1 MYRMMK
7 QCRVV
12 FVFALVCCLS
22 SVAWAG
28 NDAYLFDVLKKP
40 VYRAAWDA
48 MFRGEKDIPVW
59 LAEWA
64 DKSAG
69 PTSPCKAAVVNEIEY
84 MVHFVC
90 KAHECGDN
98 LFIVFFAPGG
108 KQAWGVLTTD
118 SERFFGKPDEL
129 MRYALLDARRC
140 E

>member
-1 MYRMMK
+1 MYRMVK
-7 QCRVV
+7 QCWLVL
-12 FVFALVCCLS
+12 VFAFICCLG

-28 NDAYLFDVLKKP
+28 DDAYLFHVLKKP

-48 MFRGEKDIPVW
+48 MLKSEKNVPSW
-59 LAEWA
+59 LTEWA
-64 DKSAG
+64 EKSAG
-69 PTSPCKAAVVNEIEY
+69 PTSPCKDAVVNEVEY
-84 MVHFVC
+84 MVHSVC

-108 KQAWGVLTTD
+108 KQAWGVLTTE

>member
-1 MYRMMK
+1 MYRILK

-12 FVFALVCCLS
+12 VALALVCCLGAA
-22 SVAWAG
+22 AWAG
-28 NDAYLFDVLKKP
+28 EEAYLFHVLKKP
-40 VYRAAWDA
+40 VYRAAWEA
-48 MFRGEKDIPVW
+48 MFKGEKDVPAW

-69 PTSPCKAAVVNEIEY
+69 PTSPCRAAVVNEVEF
-84 MVHFVC
+84 MVHSVC

-108 KQAWGVLTTD
+108 KQAWGVLTAER
-118 SERFFGKPDEL
+118 ERFFGKPDEL